1 MIEIKDLWK
10 GYNKTK
16 VLKGINLTVNRG
28 EIHGLIGENSAGKT
42 TLIKC
47 ATGIYKPDKGEI
59 LFDEKPIYDNPAVKE
74 RVGYVADSNEYI
86 GIYKVSKMV
95 DMYQVFYPEFNR
107 EKFND
112 FNEIFRLPVDKR
124 VYTLSKGQKMRL
136 AFMLEAS
143 KEPDYLI
150 LDEPTSGLDPVAKSR
165 FFELLINEV
174 EQRNIGVLISSH
186 NLEGLERICDSVT
199 MLHQGE
205 VEHQMS
211 MEDMKCQ
218 LTRLNVVF
226 EGGAGRSV
234 YEMPEI
240 LRISNV
246 GSIYTL
252 IVRDFD
258 EELVRRLKKNGAGL
272 VEPIDISLE
281 ELFIVLEESKENIER
296 DNTGGNPQGNAGVKN
311 IGGKNENDGRK
322 NGKGSEK
329 NGIDSEKN
337 EKGSVKNG
345 VDSGK
350 NGDVGGKK
358 KNDSKKSEKA

>member
-10 GYNKTK
+10 GYNRTK
-16 VLKGINLTVNRG
+16 VLKGVSLKVERG

-47 ATGIYKPDKGEI
+47 ATGVYKPDEGEI
-59 LFDEKPIYDNPAVKE
+59 IYDGKPIYDNPEVKE
-74 RVGYVADSNEYI
+74 HVGYVADSNEYI
-86 GIYKVSKMV
+86 SLYTVAKMV
-95 DMYQVFYPEFNR
+95 DMYEVFYPKFNR
-107 EKFND
+107 DKFND
-112 FNEIFRLPVDKR
+112 YNEIFKLPVNKR
-124 VYTLSKGQKMRL
+124 VFSLSKGQKMRL
-136 AFMLEAS
+136 AFMLETA

-150 LDEPTSGLDPVAKSR
+150 LDEPTSGLDPVAKSK

-174 EQRNIGVLISSH
+174 EQREIGVLISSH

-199 MLHQGE
+199 MLHEGQ

-218 LTRLNVVF
+218 LTQLNVVF
-226 EGGAGRSV
+226 EGGAGKAV

-258 EELVRRLKKNGAGL
+258 EELVKRLRKNGASL
-272 VEPIDISLE
+272 IEPLDISLE
-281 ELFIVLEESKENIER
+281 ELFVVLEESKG
-296 DNTGGNPQGNAGVKN
+296 DNA
-311 IGGKNENDGRK
+311 
-322 NGKGSEK
+322 
-329 NGIDSEKN
+329 
-337 EKGSVKNG
+337 
-345 VDSGK
+345 
-350 NGDVGGKK
+350 
-358 KNDSKKSEKA
+358 KA